1 VAEKCFMLEI
11 VTPTKVLYSGEAVS
25 FRAPGVMG
33 GFQVLWNHA
42 PLLAEIGVGEVMLR
56 QPDGKELRF
65 ATSGGY
71 CEVLHNHVTMIAETA
86 ERSDEIDRPRAES
99 AKTRARK
106 EISDKLTGPDVDEAR
121 LRWSGHGTGLLLRG
135 KNNTLRS
142 YKRTHPA

>member
-1 VAEKCFMLEI
+1 MLEI

-71 CEVLHNHVTMIAETA
+71 CEVLRNHVTMIAETA

-106 EISDKLTGPDVDEAR
+106 EISDKLTGPDVDEAKIALERARNR
-121 LRWSGHGTGLLLRG
+121 LAVAG
-135 KNNTLRS
+135 KE
-142 YKRTHPA
+142 